1 MRRIKL
7 TQDVYDSVLQ
17 GIIDDIQKESEDKIA
32 KAKAELSK
40 VASGQQKCSKY
51 LSLER
56 SSDKD
61 CVYVYMTSNSYVKM
75 QSLVAQADKE
85 IGWYGT
91 VDKVGDNSYVIF
103 DILVPPQEVTG
114 ATVTCEDDE
123 FAEWKQGL
131 DDDTFNKLRFHGHS
145 HVNMGVTPSGTD
157 EEFQADTA
165 SQLGNNDFY
174 IFMIVNKRGDMT
186 LRLYDI
192 QKNVMYE
199 QSSTSKLST
208 EIVFDVCRDDGSLL
222 SDWMSESLAQVRD
235 KVSKVAPVV
244 INKTKSEV
252 LSCTKVDDDLK
263 KDIRSIITPAQVR
276 ASIKGVSYYDAQE
289 AIDFIEDQ
297 YNQGLIKD
305 TSFKS
310 LLKIAKEYIEDYIWY
325 EDYDSY
331 LGYNYYGM

>member
-7 TQDVYDSVLQ
+7 TQDIYDSVLRR
-17 GIIDDIQKESEDKIA
+17 IIDDIQKESQDKIA
-32 KAKAELSK
+32 KAKDELSK
-40 VASGQQKCSKY
+40 VVSGQQKCSKY
-51 LSLER
+51 LNLEK
-56 SSDKD
+56 SSDED

-91 VDKVGDNSYVIF
+91 VDKVGDNSYVIT

-114 ATVTCEDDE
+114 ATVTCEDNE

-157 EEFQADTA
+157 ENFQTDTV
-165 SQLGNNDFY
+165 SQLGGNDFY
-174 IFMIVNKRGDMT
+174 IFLIVNKRGDMT
-186 LRLYDI
+186 VRLYDI

-199 QSSTSKLST
+199 QSSTSKANT
-208 EIVFDVCRDDGSLL
+208 EIVFDVCKDDGSLL
-222 SDWMSESLAQVRD
+222 SDWMSESLKNVRN
-235 KVSKVAPVV
+235 KTSKVVSVVPAKAP
-244 INKTKSEV
+244 T
-252 LSCTKVDDDLK
+252 TAKVDDDLK

-276 ASIKGVSYYDAQE
+276 ASMKGVSYYDAQE
-289 AIDFIEDQ
+289 AVDFIEDQ
-297 YNQGLIKD
+297 YEQGLVKD

-325 EDYDSY
+325 ENYDSY
-331 LGYNYYGM
+331 LGYNYGYDM